1 MSERIP
7 QRNEIPAEHKWSIE
21 DLYATDAAW
30 EQDLSKAKESPAK
43 IASYKGLLS
52 TDSAKLL
59 EYLKIIEQF
68 ERDWQSD
75 RIAAVKKLAAWYLS
89 MQNKPIS
96 ANPSQPTQVLTADT
110 PATE

>member
-30 EQDLSKAKESPAK
+30 EQDLSKAKEFPAK

-52 TDSAKLL
+52 TDSA
-59 EYLKIIEQF
+59 
-68 ERDWQSD
+68 
-75 RIAAVKKLAAWYLS
+75 
-89 MQNKPIS
+89 
-96 ANPSQPTQVLTADT
+96 
-110 PATE
+110 